1 MELPQKSDF
10 SKKIRF
16 LVFYQVFK
24 NGLGF
29 EVIEVTSPQK
39 SDFSKKIRFLVSYE
53 VSKNKGR
60 TEVRPLFLV
69 NIS

>member
-10 SKKIRF
+10 FGKIRF

-39 SDFSKKIRFLVSYE
+39 SDFLEKSDF
-53 VSKNKGR
+53 
-60 TEVRPLFLV
+60 
-69 NIS
+69 

>member
-16 LVFYQVFK
+16 LVFYQIFK

-39 SDFSKKIRFLVSYE
+39 SDFSKKSDF
-53 VSKNKGR
+53 
-60 TEVRPLFLV
+60 
-69 NIS
+69 